1 MGQHLCSLLTDL
13 FLVFSSRPVVDLTVS
28 MTFTPTLL
36 PMAFQ
41 GEMDV
46 ELCFEVGS
54 SSEASKQGNN
64 SCLGCPGGVAVFPDW
79 LVGAV
84 LVPLLEPGSCVL
96 TLVK

>member
-1 MGQHLCSLLTDL
+1 MGQRLCSLLTDL
-13 FLVFSSRPVVDLTVS
+13 FLVFSSRPVVDLTAS

-54 SSEASKQGNN
+54 SSEASKQGN
-64 SCLGCPGGVAVFPDW
+64 SCLGCPGGVAVIPDW
-79 LVGAV
+79 LVAAV
-84 LVPLLEPGSCVL
+84 LVPPLEPGSCVL